1 MCAWLAVDKETVLVG
16 VVRGSNSPQILKTI
30 VALLAKEHSVLEGKS
45 DRNEVWRHL
54 IIWFVTSKIR
64 SLN

>member
-30 VALLAKEHSVLEGKS
+30 VALLTKERSVLEGKS
-45 DRNEVWRHL
+45 DRSEVWRHFL
-54 IIWFVTSKIR
+54 LFG
-64 SLN
+64 L